1 METPSFFERSELA
14 QALWR
19 FRREF
24 VIAGTLSVVI
34 NIMML
39 APSLYML
46 QVFDRVM
53 QSYSGTTLLMLSL
66 LTLFLFVMGA
76 CAEWL
81 RSLVLVRAGVRVDA
95 KLSTRVFQASFHSNL
110 RDSGDHTGK
119 VFGDLVQLRQF
130 LTGQGIF
137 VLLDA
142 PWTPIYLA
150 VIFLLHP
157 FLGFVSIFFAL
168 VQAALVWFGHTQ
180 MVKHVQEAQQAAAV
194 ETQIVQSNLRNVD
207 VLCPMGMLP
216 NLRARWR
223 YLHAQTMQQQGCVQE
238 RQHRIQS
245 VSKFIRYTQQSL
257 ILAAAALL
265 VVHGELSAGAMI
277 AASMLMTRALAP
289 IDSLVDAWRG
299 IALAKGAFL
308 RLDALLRDMPVR
320 DLVLVNV
327 PPAGRLS
334 LLDVVAVAP
343 ELKEPIL
350 KGISVQ
356 VQPGT
361 ITVVLGPSGSGKSTL
376 ARCMLGIW
384 PYMQGDVLLDEHPIQ
399 HWSRDELGPY
409 VGYLP
414 QEVELFDGSIA
425 ENIARLGE
433 VDAQKV
439 IAAARGAGLHEMI
452 LRFPKG
458 YDTAIGEA
466 GALLSGGQCQR
477 IGLARAI
484 YGDPKL
490 VVLDEP
496 NANLD
501 DVGEIALLQAV
512 QALRASGSA
521 VVLITHRSGILA
533 VADNVLILEGGQL
546 RAHGPRDE
554 VLAALRTVQP
564 MRARVAAGNVSTAC
578 DGG

>member
-1 METPSFFERSELA
+1 
-14 QALWR
+14 
-19 FRREF
+19 
-24 VIAGTLSVVI
+24 
-34 NIMML
+34 
-39 APSLYML
+39 
-46 QVFDRVM
+46 
-53 QSYSGTTLLMLSL
+53 
-66 LTLFLFVMGA
+66 
-76 CAEWL
+76 
-81 RSLVLVRAGVRVDA
+81 
-95 KLSTRVFQASFHSNL
+95 
-110 RDSGDHTGK
+110 
-119 VFGDLVQLRQF
+119 
-130 LTGQGIF
+130 
-137 VLLDA
+137 
-142 PWTPIYLA
+142 
-150 VIFLLHP
+150 
-157 FLGFVSIFFAL
+157 
-168 VQAALVWFGHTQ
+168 
-180 MVKHVQEAQQAAAV
+180 
-194 ETQIVQSNLRNVD
+194 
-207 VLCPMGMLP
+207 
-216 NLRARWR
+216 
-223 YLHAQTMQQQGCVQE
+223 
-238 RQHRIQS
+238 
-245 VSKFIRYTQQSL
+245 QQSL